1 MKPQTASWYCLEASF
16 EYLIDPKCCLL
27 SVLLHNMYQGRGN
40 AYAFLNIPS
49 DNKSILQ
56 HFISEKVEKKKKR
69 QFEAQLA
76 GFPALSFK
84 CVYQLQAELSRQ
96 SFCYLGHQS

>member
-40 AYAFLNIPS
+40 AYTFLNIPS

-56 HFISEKVEKKKKR
+56 HFISEKVEKKKKKGSLR
-69 QFEAQLA
+69 HSWLA
-76 GFPALSFK
+76 FLHCHSNVCTSSKLS
-84 CVYQLQAELSRQ
+84 
-96 SFCYLGHQS
+96 